1 MTTEERS
8 KNRRK
13 VIDLDLA
20 VKMKIDGKS
29 NKEIAE
35 TIGAKEITVHKQ
47 IYERMNDFKL
57 RQGLK

>member
-13 VIDLDLA
+13 VIDWDLA
-20 VKMKIDGKS
+20 VRMKLDGKS

-35 TIGAKEITVHKQ
+35 AIGAKEITVHKQ
-47 IYERMNDFKL
+47 IYERMDDFKL